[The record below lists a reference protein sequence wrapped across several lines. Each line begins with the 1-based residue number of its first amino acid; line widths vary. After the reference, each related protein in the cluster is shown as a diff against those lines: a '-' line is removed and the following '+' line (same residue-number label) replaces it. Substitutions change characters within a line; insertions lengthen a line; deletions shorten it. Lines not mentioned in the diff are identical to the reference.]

1 MTELAAELAAHR
13 SAPDDLTFWWLGQQS
28 YVVDMDGRRLYLD
41 PYLDPHPARL
51 VPPLLTTAD
60 LAAASLV
67 FGTHDHEDHIDRA
80 SWPAIARLAPACRFV
95 VPALLVPRLAVDLGI
110 DPARFVGIDDGAT
123 TAIDG
128 LEITGI
134 AAAHECLAPD
144 PRTGQHP
151 HLGFV
156 IRAGG
161 RSLYHA
167 GDTCVYEGLL
177 TALCHHAPELLF
189 LPINGRCAERFRRN
203 CMGNMTWQEAVDL
216 AGALRPRLA
225 VPGHWDM
232 FQGNTEDPQR
242 FADYLAA
249 KHPGVACRIPVH
261 GERVTLPPAFRSR
274 P

>member
-1 MTELAAELAAHR
+1 MSLAAALAAHH

-28 YVVDMDGRRLYLD
+28 YVVDLAGRRLYLD

-51 VPPLLTTAD
+51 VPPPLAPAD
-60 LAAASLV
+60 LADATLV

-80 SWPAIARLAPACRFV
+80 SWPAIARLAPRCRFV
-95 VPALLVPRLAVDLGI
+95 VPGLLVDRLVADLDIAAERFIAVE
-110 DPARFVGIDDGAT
+110 DGAT
-123 TAIDG
+123 VSVDD
-128 LEITGI
+128 LEITGV
-134 AAAHECLAPD
+134 AAAHEFLQPD

-156 IRAGG
+156 IRADG

-177 TALCHHAPELLF
+177 TALRRLAPELLF
-189 LPINGRCAERFRRN
+189 LPINGRCAERYRRN

-232 FQGNTEDPQR
+232 FRGNTEDPQR

-249 KHPGVACRIPVH
+249 KYPGVACRIPVL
-261 GERVTLPPAFRSR
+261 GERVTVEAP
-274 P
+274 